1 MMRVVGG
8 VLLALYLVL
17 FAIVMSLIILIEMF
31 ETKGLR
37 HETTSALYP
46 LRLRRR

>member
-1 MMRVVGG
+1 MRVIGG

-17 FAIVMSLIILIEMF
+17 FAIVMSLIILIETF
-31 ETKGLR
+31 AETKGLR
-37 HETTSALYP
+37 HEATSTLYP